1 MMRSKHILG
10 AAAGLAV
17 MVFSFAIPE
26 MESSEQAHFHV
37 AQRVTRPTV
46 GVLPGPGQ
54 GGKSLGYPVYIP
66 VGQPARMRSFARSTA
81 RNRGHECLRTPPPQP
96 WTCRSTGTAR
106 TTRDRR
112 RPLVRPAWGR

>member
-1 MMRSKHILG
+1 
-10 AAAGLAV
+10 

-66 VGQPARMRSFARSTA
+66 VSMSQNLPCYR
-81 RNRGHECLRTPPPQP
+81 E
-96 WTCRSTGTAR
+96 
-106 TTRDRR
+106 
-112 RPLVRPAWGR
+112 